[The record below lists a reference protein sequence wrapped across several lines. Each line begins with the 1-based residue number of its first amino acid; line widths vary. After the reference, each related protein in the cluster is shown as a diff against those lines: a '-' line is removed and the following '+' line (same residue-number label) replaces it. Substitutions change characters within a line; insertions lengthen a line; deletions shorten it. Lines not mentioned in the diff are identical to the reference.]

1 MYLGIPP
8 QPDCATAWLKAARAV
23 DAQPRHEA
31 YNVILDIE
39 HPCAPFSRHDLIF
52 KEVDLFLRARNKSLV
67 SIANTI
73 FPAALYRRYGSAD
86 FIDAFRDRILPRVR
100 RGGRWSG
107 YYFDRMTDP
116 DVGSGRHGPLGDI
129 IQRMADQGNPSRNK
143 FELSIFDAAR
153 DVDDSPYGGQCL
165 SFLSFKVHAGD
176 PEQVSLTAIYRN
188 HYYIEKLLGNL
199 IGLGQ
204 LLHYVASETALR
216 TGSLTVLS
224 THAQID
230 MPNAR
235 RSDIQALFESCEAA
249 KNGASSAHP

>member
-1 MYLGIPP
+1 M
-8 QPDCATAWLKAARAV
+8 AWLQAARAV
-23 DAQPRHEA
+23 DGEPRHEA

-39 HPCAPFSRHDLIF
+39 HPCAPFLRRDPIF
-52 KEVDLFLRARNKSLV
+52 KEVDTFLRARNKSLA
-67 SIANTI
+67 SISNTI
-73 FPAALYRRYGSAD
+73 FPVALYRRHGSED
-86 FIDAFRDRILPRVR
+86 FIDAFRDRVLPRVR

-116 DVGSGRHGPLGDI
+116 TVAPGRHGPLGDI
-129 IQRMADQGNPSRNK
+129 IHRMRDPSNPSRNK

-176 PEQVSLTAIYRN
+176 PEQVSLTAVYRN

-204 LLHYVASETALR
+204 LLHYVASESALR

-230 MPNAR
+230 LPNAR
-235 RSDIQALFESCEAA
+235 RSDILALFESCEAA
-249 KNGASSAHP
+249 KNAAVTAHP